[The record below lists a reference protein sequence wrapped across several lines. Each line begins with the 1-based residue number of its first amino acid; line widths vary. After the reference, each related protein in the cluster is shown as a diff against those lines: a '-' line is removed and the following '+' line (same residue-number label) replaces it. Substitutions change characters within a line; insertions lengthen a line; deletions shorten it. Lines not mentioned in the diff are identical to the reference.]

1 MPRSVNAV
9 ASRRRRKKMMKHA
22 KGYFG
27 RRKNTKWMKISGLVI
42 GGLALFIFI
51 ASQIGWISSEEP
63 ISVKTKLVEKRDII
77 ETVSASGKIQ
87 PETEV
92 KISPDVSGE
101 IVSLYVMEGD
111 KVEKGDLLLK
121 IKPDTYQSMLER
133 SQASLNTSKSAL
145 EKAIA
150 QLSESE
156 SNFSR
161 NKILF
166 ENGTISRSE
175 FEKIEASY
183 KVAVLSVED
192 GEYMVS
198 SAEASLREAQ
208 ENLNKTNI
216 YAPISG
222 TISRLNIELGERVV
236 GTAQMAGTELL
247 RLANLKLMEVAVEVN
262 ENDINSVSLN
272 DTALIEVDAYLG
284 NTYKGIVSEIANSA
298 NVMGVSAD
306 QVTNFEVKVRIL
318 DEVSFRPGMTA
329 TVDIQT
335 ERAYGVLSLP
345 IQAVTTRKDTANIED
360 KVECVFAFEENTANF
375 IKVETGIQNDE
386 FIQIISGLKEGQD
399 IITGP
404 YSAVSRLLEDDA
416 FVSKS
421 GGDGSAG
428 GSSFSISVS
437 KSQ

>member
-1 MPRSVNAV
+1 MKAV
-9 ASRRRRKKMMKHA
+9 LVIIIGAVLF
-22 KGYFG
+22 YFG

-247 RLANLKLMEVAVEVN
+247 RLANLNLMEVAVEVN

>member
-1 MPRSVNAV
+1 MKAV
-9 ASRRRRKKMMKHA
+9 LVIIIGAVLF
-22 KGYFG
+22 YFG

-216 YAPISG
+216 YAHISG

-298 NVMGVSAD
+298 NVMGVSVD

-335 ERAYGVLSLP
+335 ESAYGVLSLP

-404 YSAVSRLLEDDA
+404 YSALSRLLEDDA

>member
-1 MPRSVNAV
+1 
-9 ASRRRRKKMMKHA
+9 
-22 KGYFG
+22 
-27 RRKNTKWMKISGLVI
+27 
-42 GGLALFIFI
+42 
-51 ASQIGWISSEEP
+51 
-63 ISVKTKLVEKRDII
+63 
-77 ETVSASGKIQ
+77 
-87 PETEV
+87 
-92 KISPDVSGE
+92 
-101 IVSLYVMEGD
+101 
-111 KVEKGDLLLK
+111 
-121 IKPDTYQSMLER
+121 
-133 SQASLNTSKSAL
+133 
-145 EKAIA
+145 
-150 QLSESE
+150 
-156 SNFSR
+156 
-161 NKILF
+161 
-166 ENGTISRSE
+166 
-175 FEKIEASY
+175 
-183 KVAVLSVED
+183 
-192 GEYMVS
+192 MVS

-247 RLANLKLMEVAVEVN
+247 RLANLNLMEVAVEVN

-335 ERAYGVLSLP
+335 ERTYAVLSLP
-345 IQAVTTRKDTANIED
+345 IQAVTTRKDTANTED

-386 FIQIISGLKEGQD
+386 FIQIISGLEEGQD

-437 KSQ
+437 SSQ

>member
-1 MPRSVNAV
+1 MKAV
-9 ASRRRRKKMMKHA
+9 LVIIIGAVLF
-22 KGYFG
+22 YFG

-335 ERAYGVLSLP
+335 ERAYAVLSLP
-345 IQAVTTRKDTANIED
+345 IQAVTTRKDTANTED

-386 FIQIISGLKEGQD
+386 FIQIISGLEEGQD

-437 KSQ
+437 SSQ

>member
-1 MPRSVNAV
+1 MKAV
-9 ASRRRRKKMMKHA
+9 LVIITGAVLF
-22 KGYFG
+22 YFG

>member
-1 MPRSVNAV
+1 
-9 ASRRRRKKMMKHA
+9 
-22 KGYFG
+22 
-27 RRKNTKWMKISGLVI
+27 
-42 GGLALFIFI
+42 
-51 ASQIGWISSEEP
+51 
-63 ISVKTKLVEKRDII
+63 
-77 ETVSASGKIQ
+77 
-87 PETEV
+87 
-92 KISPDVSGE
+92 
-101 IVSLYVMEGD
+101 MEGD

>member
-1 MPRSVNAV
+1 MKAV
-9 ASRRRRKKMMKHA
+9 LFIIIGAVLF
-22 KGYFG
+22 YFG
-27 RRKNTKWMKISGLVI
+27 RRKNTKWMKVSGLVI
-42 GGLALFIFI
+42 VGISFFIFI
-51 ASQIGWISSEEP
+51 ATQIGWISSEDP
-63 ISVKTKLVEKRDII
+63 ISVKTELVEKRDII

-247 RLANLKLMEVAVEVN
+247 RLANLNLMEVAVEVN

-284 NTYKGIVSEIANSA
+284 NIYKGIVSEIANSA

-335 ERAYGVLSLP
+335 ERAYAVLSLP
-345 IQAVTTRKDTANIED
+345 IQAVTTRKDTANIQD

-386 FIQIISGLKEGQD
+386 FIQIISGLEEGQD
-399 IITGP
+399 IIIGP

-416 FVSKS
+416 FVAKS
-421 GGDGSAG
+421 SGTSVGAGSY
-428 GSSFSISVS
+428 SISITS
-437 KSQ
+437 E

>member
-1 MPRSVNAV
+1 MKAV
-9 ASRRRRKKMMKHA
+9 LFIIIGAVLF
-22 KGYFG
+22 YFG
-27 RRKNTKWMKISGLVI
+27 RRKNTKWMKITGLVI
-42 GGLALFIFI
+42 GGISFFIFI
-51 ASQIGWISSEEP
+51 ATQVGWISSEDP
-63 ISVKTKLVEKRDII
+63 ISVKTELVETRDII

-111 KVEKGDLLLK
+111 KVDKGDLLLK

-247 RLANLKLMEVAVEVN
+247 RLANLNLMEVAVEVN

-335 ERAYGVLSLP
+335 ERAYAVLSLP
-345 IQAVTTRKDTANIED
+345 IQAVTTRKDTANTED

-386 FIQIISGLKEGQD
+386 FIQIISGLEEGQD

-437 KSQ
+437 SSQ

>member
-1 MPRSVNAV
+1 MKAV
-9 ASRRRRKKMMKHA
+9 LVIIIGAVLF
-22 KGYFG
+22 YFG

-247 RLANLKLMEVAVEVN
+247 RLANLNLMEVAVEVN

-284 NTYKGIVSEIANSA
+284 NIYKGIVSEIANSA

-335 ERAYGVLSLP
+335 ERAYAVLSLP
-345 IQAVTTRKDTANIED
+345 IQAVTTRKDTANTED

-386 FIQIISGLKEGQD
+386 FIQIISGLEKGQD
-399 IITGP
+399 IIIGP

-428 GSSFSISVS
+428 GSSFSFSLS
-437 KSQ
+437 SSQ

>member
-1 MPRSVNAV
+1 MKAV
-9 ASRRRRKKMMKHA
+9 LFIIGAVLF
-22 KGYFG
+22 YFG
-27 RRKNTKWMKISGLVI
+27 RRKNTKWMKITGLVI
-42 GGLALFIFI
+42 GGISFFIFI
-51 ASQIGWISSEEP
+51 ATQIGWISNEEP
-63 ISVKTKLVEKRDII
+63 ISVKTELVEKRDII

-111 KVEKGDLLLK
+111 KVDKGDLLLK

-247 RLANLKLMEVAVEVN
+247 RLANLNLMEVAVEVN

-335 ERAYGVLSLP
+335 ERTYAVLSLP
-345 IQAVTTRKDTANIED
+345 IQAVTTRKDTANKED

-386 FIQIISGLKEGQD
+386 FIQIISGLEEGQD

-437 KSQ
+437 SSQ

>member
-1 MPRSVNAV
+1 MKAV
-9 ASRRRRKKMMKHA
+9 LFIIGAVLF
-22 KGYFG
+22 YFG
-27 RRKNTKWMKISGLVI
+27 RRKNTKWMKITGLVI
-42 GGLALFIFI
+42 GGISFFIFI
-51 ASQIGWISSEEP
+51 ATQIGWISNEEP
-63 ISVKTKLVEKRDII
+63 ISVKTELVEKRDII

-111 KVEKGDLLLK
+111 KVDKGDLLLK

-247 RLANLKLMEVAVEVN
+247 RLANLNLMEVAVEVN

-335 ERAYGVLSLP
+335 ERAYAVLSLP
-345 IQAVTTRKDTANIED
+345 IQAVTTRKDTANTED
-360 KVECVFAFEENTANF
+360 KVECVFAFQDNAANF

-386 FIQIISGLKEGQD
+386 FIQIISGLELGQD
-399 IITGP
+399 IIIGP

-421 GGDGSAG
+421 GGEGSAG

-437 KSQ
+437 SSQ

>member
-1 MPRSVNAV
+1 MKTVFFIIIGIALFFFG
-9 ASRRRRKKMMKHA
+9 RKK
-22 KGYFG
+22 
-27 RRKNTKWMKISGLVI
+27 NNKWMKRSGMAVGSISL
-42 GGLALFIFI
+42 LIFI
-51 ASQIGWISSEEP
+51 ATQVGWISSEDP
-63 ISVKTKLVEKRDII
+63 ITVKTVKTEKRDII

-111 KVEKGDLLLK
+111 KVQKGDLLLK

-156 SNFSR
+156 SNFNR

-166 ENGTISRSE
+166 DNGTISKSE

-198 SAEASLREAQ
+198 SAQASLREAR

-216 YAPISG
+216 YAPIGG
-222 TISRLNIELGERVV
+222 TISRLNVELGERVV

-284 NTYKGIVSEIANSA
+284 NVYKGIVSEIANSA

-335 ERAYGVLSLP
+335 ERAYGVLTLP
-345 IQAVTTRKDTANIED
+345 IQAVTTREDTANPAE
-360 KVECVFAFEENTANF
+360 KMECVFALEDNSAN
-375 IKVETGIQNDE
+375 ILKVTTGIQDDE
-386 FIQIISGLKEGQD
+386 YIQILSGLEEDQE
-399 IITGP
+399 IISGP
-404 YSAVSRLLEDDA
+404 YSAVSRTLEDGS
-416 FVSKS
+416 FVDSEDVNEKKS
-421 GGDGSAG
+421 S
-428 GSSFSISVS
+428 SSFSISVN
-437 KSQ
+437 

>member
-1 MPRSVNAV
+1 MKAV
-9 ASRRRRKKMMKHA
+9 LVIITGAVLF
-22 KGYFG
+22 YFG

-101 IVSLYVMEGD
+101 IVSLFVMEGD

>member
-1 MPRSVNAV
+1 MKAV
-9 ASRRRRKKMMKHA
+9 LFIIGAVLF
-22 KGYFG
+22 YFG
-27 RRKNTKWMKISGLVI
+27 RRKNTKWMKITGLVI
-42 GGLALFIFI
+42 GGISFFIFI
-51 ASQIGWISSEEP
+51 ATQIGWISNEEP
-63 ISVKTKLVEKRDII
+63 ISVKTELVEKRDII

-111 KVEKGDLLLK
+111 KVDKGDLLLK

-247 RLANLKLMEVAVEVN
+247 RLANLNLMEVAVEVN

-335 ERAYGVLSLP
+335 ERTYAVLSLP
-345 IQAVTTRKDTANIED
+345 IQAVTTRKDTANTED

-386 FIQIISGLKEGQD
+386 FIQIISGLEEGQD

-437 KSQ
+437 SSQ

>member
-1 MPRSVNAV
+1 MKAV
-9 ASRRRRKKMMKHA
+9 LFIIIGAVLF
-22 KGYFG
+22 YFG
-27 RRKNTKWMKISGLVI
+27 RRKNTKWMKVSGLVI
-42 GGLALFIFI
+42 VGISFFIFI
-51 ASQIGWISSEEP
+51 ATQIGWISSEDP
-63 ISVKTKLVEKRDII
+63 ISVKTELVEKRDII

-247 RLANLKLMEVAVEVN
+247 RLANLNLMEVAVEVN

-284 NTYKGIVSEIANSA
+284 NIYKGIVSEIANSA

-335 ERAYGVLSLP
+335 ERAYAVLSLP
-345 IQAVTTRKDTANIED
+345 IQAVTTRKDTANIQD
-360 KVECVFAFEENTANF
+360 KVECVFAFEENNANF

-386 FIQIISGLKEGQD
+386 FIQIISGLEEGQD
-399 IITGP
+399 IIIGP

-416 FVSKS
+416 FVAKS
-421 GGDGSAG
+421 SGTSVGAGSY
-428 GSSFSISVS
+428 SISITS
-437 KSQ
+437 E

>member
-1 MPRSVNAV
+1 MKAV
-9 ASRRRRKKMMKHA
+9 LVIIIGAVLF
-22 KGYFG
+22 YFG

-335 ERAYGVLSLP
+335 ERTYAVLSLP
-345 IQAVTTRKDTANIED
+345 IQAVTTRKDTANTED

-386 FIQIISGLKEGQD
+386 FIQIISGLEEGQD

-437 KSQ
+437 SSQ

>member
-1 MPRSVNAV
+1 MKAV
-9 ASRRRRKKMMKHA
+9 LVIIIGAVLF
-22 KGYFG
+22 YFG

-247 RLANLKLMEVAVEVN
+247 RLANLNLMEVAVEVN

-284 NTYKGIVSEIANSA
+284 NIYKGIVSEIANSA

-335 ERAYGVLSLP
+335 ERAYAVLSLP
-345 IQAVTTRKDTANIED
+345 IQAVTTRKDTANTED
-360 KVECVFAFEENTANF
+360 KVECIFAFEENTANF

-386 FIQIISGLKEGQD
+386 FIQIISGLEKGQD
-399 IITGP
+399 IIIGP
-404 YSAVSRLLEDDA
+404 YSAVSRLLEDNA

-428 GSSFSISVS
+428 GSSFSFSVS
-437 KSQ
+437 SSQ

>member
-1 MPRSVNAV
+1 MKAV
-9 ASRRRRKKMMKHA
+9 LVIIIGAVLF
-22 KGYFG
+22 YFG

-111 KVEKGDLLLK
+111 KVAKGDLLLK

-247 RLANLKLMEVAVEVN
+247 RLANLNLMEVAVEVN

-335 ERAYGVLSLP
+335 ERAYAVLSLP
-345 IQAVTTRKDTANIED
+345 IQAVTTRKDTANTED
-360 KVECVFAFEENTANF
+360 KVECVFAFQDNAANF

-386 FIQIISGLKEGQD
+386 FIQIISGLELGQD
-399 IITGP
+399 IIIGP

-421 GGDGSAG
+421 GGEGSAG

-437 KSQ
+437 SSQ

>member
-1 MPRSVNAV
+1 MKAV
-9 ASRRRRKKMMKHA
+9 LVIIIGAVLF
-22 KGYFG
+22 YFG

-247 RLANLKLMEVAVEVN
+247 RLANLNLMEVAVEVN

-284 NTYKGIVSEIANSA
+284 NIYKGIVSEIANSA

-335 ERAYGVLSLP
+335 ERAYAVLSLP
-345 IQAVTTRKDTANIED
+345 IQAVTTRKDTANTED

-386 FIQIISGLKEGQD
+386 FIQIISGLEKGQD
-399 IITGP
+399 IIIGP

-428 GSSFSISVS
+428 GSSFSFSVGS
-437 KSQ
+437 SQ

>member
-1 MPRSVNAV
+1 MKTVFFIIIGV
-9 ASRRRRKKMMKHA
+9 ALFFYGRKK
-22 KGYFG
+22 
-27 RRKNTKWMKISGLVI
+27 NNKWMKRSGMAVGSISL
-42 GGLALFIFI
+42 LIFI
-51 ASQIGWISSEEP
+51 ATQVGWISSEDP
-63 ISVKTKLVEKRDII
+63 ITVKTVKTEKRDII

-111 KVEKGDLLLK
+111 KVQKGDLLLK

-156 SNFSR
+156 SNFNR

-166 ENGTISRSE
+166 DNGTISKSE

-198 SAEASLREAQ
+198 SAQASLREAR

-216 YAPISG
+216 YAPIGG
-222 TISRLNIELGERVV
+222 TISRLNVELGERVV

-284 NTYKGIVSEIANSA
+284 NVYKGIVSEIANSA

-335 ERAYGVLSLP
+335 ERAYGVLTLP
-345 IQAVTTRKDTANIED
+345 IQAVTTREDTANPAE
-360 KVECVFAFEENTANF
+360 KMECVFALEDNSAN
-375 IKVETGIQNDE
+375 ILKVTTGIQDDE
-386 FIQIISGLKEGQD
+386 YIQILSGLEEDQE
-399 IITGP
+399 IISGP
-404 YSAVSRLLEDDA
+404 YSAVSRTLEDGS
-416 FVSKS
+416 FVDSEDVNEKKS
-421 GGDGSAG
+421 S
-428 GSSFSISVS
+428 SSFSISVN
-437 KSQ
+437 